1 MSNTRKFID
10 YLNKSPSPWHAV
22 EELAVMLKARG
33 YVELK
38 EATKEAWQL
47 KQGGKYFMF
56 RNQSCLMAFA
66 VGGKFN
72 PAKDGRFS
80 IIGAHTDSPCIRI
93 KPNSKVEKQGF
104 VQVGVECYGGG
115 QWPTWMDRDLRV
127 AGRIIHKRPN
137 GQMGNKLV
145 HINKPFMR
153 IPTLAIHLNRD
164 QGTKLEINKEDHT
177 MPIMAMAKEQIE
189 NEAEANLNAHKL
201 NTQGSSIK
209 KRHHSVLLNAL
220 SKSSGIEVD
229 DIMDF
234 ELCLADYQPAE
245 IGGAEDEFIF
255 GPRLDN
261 LLSSWTAVQALMD
274 ADDTLG
280 EDPTCRMVSCF
291 DHEEVGSQSG
301 AGAGSALP
309 KYILKRICYGVDKNI
324 DPCAFERAMPRSF
337 CISADMAHACHPNYI
352 SKHESRMQLTLTDG
366 PAIKYNANQRYATN
380 AETASIIR
388 DIAWQA
394 GVPLQEICNRNDV
407 PCGSTI
413 GPITSANL
421 GIPTIDMGAPQFSM
435 HSVREMCHVVC
446 VDQCTDLFT
455 AFFNKFAG
463 YQMSSEEGFKHEA
476 DTNEANNNG
485 QKDEIS
491 EN

>member
-1 MSNTRKFID
+1 MSTKKFID
-10 YLNKSPSPWHAV
+10 YLNLSPSPWHAV
-22 EELAVMLKARG
+22 EELGKMLKARG

-38 EATKEAWQL
+38 EASTDAWQL
-47 KQGGKYFMF
+47 KKGGKYYMF
-56 RNQSCLMAFA
+56 RNQSALLAFS

-137 GQMGNKLV
+137 GQLANKLV

-153 IPTLAIHLNRD
+153 IPTLAIHLNRE

-177 MPIMAMAKEQIE
+177 MPIMAMAKKQIE
-189 NEAEANLNAHKL
+189 TEASQSMNANVM
-201 NTQGSSIK
+201 NTQKSSIK
-209 KRHHSVLLNAL
+209 NRHHSVLLEAL
-220 SKSSGIEVD
+220 SKASGLEVD
-229 DIMDF
+229 DILDF
-234 ELCLADYQPAE
+234 ELCLADYQPADV
-245 IGGAEDEFIF
+245 GGAEDEFIY

-261 LLSSWTAVQALMD
+261 LLSSYTAVQALMD

-280 EDPTCRMVSCF
+280 EDKCCRMVTCF

-301 AGAGSALP
+301 PGAGSALP
-309 KYILKRICYGVDKNI
+309 RMILKRICYGIDKDI
-324 DPCAFERAMPRSF
+324 DPCAYERAMPRSY
-337 CISADMAHACHPNYI
+337 CISADMAHACHPNYA
-352 SKHESRMQLTLTDG
+352 SKHEGRMQLTLTDG
-366 PAIKYNANQRYATN
+366 PAIKYNSNQRYATN
-380 AETASIIR
+380 AETASVLR

-394 GVPLQEICNRNDV
+394 GVPIQEICNRNDV

-413 GPITSANL
+413 GPITAANL
-421 GIPTIDMGAPQFSM
+421 GIPTIDIGAPQFSM
-435 HSVREMCHVVC
+435 HSIREMCHVVC
-446 VDQCTDLFT
+446 VDQCTELFT
-455 AFFNKFAG
+455 AFFNKFQA
-463 YQMSSEEGFKHEA
+463 YEMSSSEDFKHE
-476 DTNEANNNG
+476 E
-485 QKDEIS
+485 
-491 EN
+491 